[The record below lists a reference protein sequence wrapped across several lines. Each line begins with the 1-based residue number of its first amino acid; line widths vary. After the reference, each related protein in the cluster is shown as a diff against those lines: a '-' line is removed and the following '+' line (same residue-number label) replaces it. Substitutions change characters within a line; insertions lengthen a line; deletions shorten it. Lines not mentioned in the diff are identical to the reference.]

1 MNQLVQQDNYLYNE
15 IKEYLSAENI
25 NFVKR
30 NNFQSAQN
38 ISGAIFKAN
47 LDRTNPI
54 NFGIENNNFIKRQ
67 LNEISMIENMNK
79 FLNDE

>member
-1 MNQLVQQDNYLYNE
+1 MSNTE
-15 IKEYLSAENI
+15 IK
-25 NFVKR
+25 
-30 NNFQSAQN
+30 
-38 ISGAIFKAN
+38 
-47 LDRTNPI
+47 